1 MLKKIIKNKIIFYT
15 LLFTLLILSGCNKNS
30 DTLPQTSQKQLTP
43 AEQFNIAT
51 EAARPDSKE
60 FENVF
65 GKGATWGIYDNI
77 ADPGKYK
84 FELNLP
90 KVSPRTQATLD
101 NLKDKAKP
109 FTDKQL
115 EEMKKVGIEK
125 PIVFLKIKVINGNID
140 MENKNL
146 KTEYRL
152 TL

>member
-1 MLKKIIKNKIIFYT
+1 MLKKIINNKIIFYT
-15 LLFTLLILSGCNKNS
+15 LSFTLLMLSGCNKNN
-30 DTLPQTSQKQLTP
+30 DTLPQTPQKNLTP
-43 AEQFNIAT
+43 AAQFNIA
-51 EAARPDSKE
+51 AKASRPDSKE

-65 GKGATWGIYDNI
+65 GKGATWGLYDNI

-125 PIVFLKIKVINGNID
+125 PVVYLKIKVINGNLD

-146 KTEYRL
+146 TTTYRI
-152 TL
+152 TK

>member
-1 MLKKIIKNKIIFYT
+1 MSNKNINKKLIFPI
-15 LLFTLLILSGCNKNS
+15 LLTTILLLVGCNKTSNNNS
-30 DTLPQTSQKQLTP
+30 IPQKKLTP

-51 EAARPDSKE
+51 EASRPDSKD
-60 FENVF
+60 FENAF
-65 GKGATWGIYDNI
+65 GKGATWGMYDNI

-125 PIVFLKIKVINGNID
+125 PVVYLKIKVINGNLD

-146 KTEYRL
+146 TTTYRI
-152 TL
+152 TK